1 MGVSDGDSG
10 TRPPRIWT
18 GDANAN
24 WPPDCQVSKFQ
35 GSVHLQRPPV
45 GTKPSLQ
52 VESSTFLWRR
62 HGQKIPHTEY
72 TKTRHFKWKIIF
84 SGEGL
89 GVSQTP
95 LSVARVIP
103 PTSYPP
109 STPSLWNP
117 PLCSPRI
124 PSRFTPQQVGQRMTC
139 TYSRKYFINTIEEH
153 WLMSIIANIIGRQNG
168 YCRQFWRDTGLLL
181 IALL

>member
-10 TRPPRIWT
+10 TRLPRIWT

-24 WPPDCQVSKFQ
+24 WPPDCQVLKFQ

-109 STPSLWNP
+109 STPSLCHL
-117 PLCSPRI
+117 PLCFPEFQADLRHCKSVSVRH
-124 PSRFTPQQVGQRMTC
+124 VLH
-139 TYSRKYFINTIEEH
+139 SRKYFIN
-153 WLMSIIANIIGRQNG
+153 IIIIIIHH
-168 YCRQFWRDTGLLL
+168 F
-181 IALL
+181 I